1 MSHSNIQRIGTTQRW
16 SDVVIHRET
25 AYFVE
30 VADDPSADIAG
41 QTEQVFS
48 QVEAKLR
55 QIGSSLEN
63 LLQVIVYLPA
73 SADLAV
79 FNAKWDSWIPSGHA
93 PSRACVH
100 AALVSPDYRVELV
113 IQAAV

>member
-1 MSHSNIQRIGTTQRW
+1 MSKIERLGTTKRW

-55 QIGSSLEN
+55 QIGSSLEM
-63 LLQVIVYLPA
+63 LLQVVIYLPDPG
-73 SADLAV
+73 DLAA
-79 FNAKWDSWIPSGHA
+79 FNAKWDAWIPDGHA

>member
-1 MSHSNIQRIGTTQRW
+1 MSKIERLGTTKRW

-30 VADDPSADIAG
+30 VADDPTADLAG
-41 QTEQVFS
+41 QTDQVFS
-48 QVEAKLR
+48 QVESKLR
-55 QIGSSLEN
+55 TIGSSLEK
-63 LLQVIVYLPA
+63 LLQVVVYLPNPM
-73 SADLAV
+73 DLAA
-79 FNAKWDSWIPSGHA
+79 FNAKWDDWIPTGHA